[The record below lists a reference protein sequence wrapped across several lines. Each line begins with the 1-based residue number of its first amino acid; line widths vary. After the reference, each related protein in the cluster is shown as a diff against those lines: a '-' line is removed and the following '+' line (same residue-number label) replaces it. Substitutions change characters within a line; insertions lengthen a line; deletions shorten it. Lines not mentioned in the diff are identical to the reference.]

1 MKRLGKLTGAAAVL
15 TLVVMIAALFRFHG
29 EEMSEPGQQQV
40 VYDLD
45 EGWNLVSLPAS
56 KDVPEMTPLVR
67 DALSSGTFQTV
78 DLPYRA
84 SGEML
89 VFQSTLSHDFSGM
102 TLVFSSAGAAVRV
115 LLDGEVL
122 FEYGLDAAA
131 DQAAGSS
138 DYYVNMP
145 SCFERGELWIELI
158 ASVPG
163 TEAELEAVQIETRD
177 MIMIGSWGAVSR
189 ISGAVF

>member
-1 MKRLGKLTGAAAVL
+1 MKRLRKLTGAAAVL

-102 TLVFSSAGAAVRV
+102 TLVSPPQGRLSASCWTGKSSLSTDWMRQRIRR
-115 LLDGEVL
+115 L
-122 FEYGLDAAA
+122 AAA
-131 DQAAGSS
+131 IT
-138 DYYVNMP
+138 M
-145 SCFERGELWIELI
+145 
-158 ASVPG
+158 
-163 TEAELEAVQIETRD
+163 
-177 MIMIGSWGAVSR
+177 
-189 ISGAVF
+189 